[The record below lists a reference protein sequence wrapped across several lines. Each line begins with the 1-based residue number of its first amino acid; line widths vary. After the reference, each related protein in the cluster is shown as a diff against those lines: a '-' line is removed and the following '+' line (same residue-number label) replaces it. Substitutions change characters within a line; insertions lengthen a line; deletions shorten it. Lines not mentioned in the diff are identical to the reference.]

1 MCALFGKRS
10 DIDTFKLFSRELI
23 NDIITQQIG
32 YYKPLLE
39 DTKAN
44 IYSEGMNKSF
54 LGPVLLNCLIDRG
67 DYTAP
72 VDEFGVDYARIVK
85 FRFLNDDLVL
95 ANVVCEVG
103 DIVMYNELYYEVD
116 NVNPNQL
123 IVGKD
128 HQYSYSSG
136 LEDFGDSYSTILET
150 HYTRGDKVG
159 ITQVR

>member
-1 MCALFGKRS
+1 MALFGKTT
-10 DIDTFKLFSRELI
+10 DIDTFKIFSRELI
-23 NDIITQQIG
+23 NDVISQQVG
-32 YYKPLLE
+32 YYKPILE

-44 IYSEGMNKSF
+44 IYSEGPNKVF

-67 DYTAP
+67 DFEAP
-72 VDEFGVDYARIVK
+72 VDEFGIDVVRTVK
-85 FRFLNDDLVL
+85 FRFLNDDLLL
-95 ANVVCEVG
+95 ANVHCEAG

-123 IVGKD
+123 ILGKD
-128 HQYSYSSG
+128 HDYAYSTG
-136 LEDFGDSYSTILET
+136 LENFGDNYSTIIET